1 MKDWRHFLRTI
12 SRNSPR
18 RNRISKIMHDNS
30 KLCVCTS
37 VFRHHLFFLISFLF
51 CCCLSDLCRFSSS
64 CEAEIRC
71 AAIGGLCLQ
80 RGSQRSEEQ
89 TIAARG
95 PWHESL
101 SRWLK
106 WAGVAAGSGAQ
117 FKKSCQSSSAYGSVI
132 DYCCVLD
139 GTHTGILIPW
149 RGLHGAALFIQICW
163 VKRQWKQATRAEMKQ
178 RLHVCCHSE
187 GRRTLISY
195 ICWYLC

>member
-1 MKDWRHFLRTI
+1 M
-12 SRNSPR
+12 
-18 RNRISKIMHDNS
+18 
-30 KLCVCTS
+30 
-37 VFRHHLFFLISFLF
+37 
-51 CCCLSDLCRFSSS
+51 CRFSSS
-64 CEAEIRC
+64 REAEIRC

-95 PWHESL
+95 SWHESL

-163 VKRQWKQATRAEMKQ
+163 IKRQWEQANREEMKQ

-187 GRRTLISY
+187 GIDILHMLVSLLECITFVNTNGPKSMVLDVS
-195 ICWYLC
+195 